1 MVTVINFEKRINLKK
16 EEFFVLELQG
26 DVEMLRSVSSGRF
39 YAHAHKTTITTTL
52 NEASCRGLIGTK
64 FPGVIKK
71 IECEPYEYKVPNTND
86 TLMLTHN
93 YKYFA
98 DESANIEEAVFSGE
112 VK

>member
-1 MVTVINFEKRINLKK
+1 MVQVINFEKRKNSKG
-16 EEFFVLELQG
+16 EEFHVLELQG
-26 DVEMLRSVSSGRF
+26 QVEMIRATGSGKF
-39 YAHAHKTTITTTL
+39 YAHAHKTSITTTL

-71 IECEPYEYKVPNTND
+71 VECEPYAYKVPNTND

-93 YKYFA
+93 YQYLA
-98 DESANIEEAVFSGE
+98 DETANIEEAVFSGE